1 MVSFDGSL
9 PAYST
14 AGLSV
19 GSLLF
24 GVLVSK
30 LLLPRRCARL
40 HGSGNAGMTNVLR
53 TYGKLPAVITYHR
66 RCGQK
71 CGCRQAGAALSLI
84 RCCPAPGLISS
95 RFCSRSAALTL
106 AAIFC
111 MLGHSKPVFFG
122 LRGGKGVLV
131 GAGAALATE
140 PIACLVLLVIF
151 LVEVAITHIVSLGS
165 IIIAALYPVLTL
177 CYWLWKG
184 TDAAS
189 LVFITVCCV
198 LMGAYVIWLHRS
210 NIQRLKNGTEYRFGE
225 KKERKPVILLHFL
238 FFSIACSLAKTHKI
252 DVFKPKA
259 LLQALGFV
267 L

>member
-1 MVSFDGSL
+1 MDHGQLGGKGLLGGPGVRLPLADDALVVVGQDG
-9 PAYST
+9 
-14 AGLSV
+14 
-19 GSLLF
+19 
-24 GVLVSK
+24 
-30 LLLPRRCARL
+30 
-40 HGSGNAGMTNVLR
+40 H
-53 TYGKLPAVITYHR
+53 I
-66 RCGQK
+66 
-71 CGCRQAGAALSLI
+71 
-84 RCCPAPGLISS
+84 
-95 RFCSRSAALTL
+95 
-106 AAIFC
+106 
-111 MLGHSKPVFFG
+111 

-225 KKERKPVILLHFL
+225 KKKEN
-238 FFSIACSLAKTHKI
+238 
-252 DVFKPKA
+252 
-259 LLQALGFV
+259 Q
-267 L
+267 

>member
-1 MVSFDGSL
+1 MFDFL
-9 PAYST
+9 KRFATPAQLRE
-14 AGLSV
+14 A
-19 GSLLF
+19 
-24 GVLVSK
+24 GVLGMNRRNYEIIAKSNDRRLYPLVDDKVQTKK
-30 LLLPRRCARL
+30 LAAGVGINTPHLIGVIDVQNEVDNFLSLVEGYNEFVIKPA
-40 HGSGNAGMTNVLR
+40 HGS
-53 TYGKLPAVITYHR
+53 
-66 RCGQK
+66 
-71 CGCRQAGAALSLI
+71 
-84 RCCPAPGLISS
+84 
-95 RFCSRSAALTL
+95 
-106 AAIFC
+106 
-111 MLGHSKPVFFG
+111 
-122 LRGGKGVLV
+122 GGKGVLV

-225 KKERKPVILLHFL
+225 KKKEN
-238 FFSIACSLAKTHKI
+238 
-252 DVFKPKA
+252 
-259 LLQALGFV
+259 Q
-267 L
+267 

>member
-1 MVSFDGSL
+1 MVHL
-9 PAYST
+9 MEACLLTALQAY
-14 AGLSV
+14 LL

-30 LLLPRRCARL
+30 LFYHDDVRL
-40 HGSGNAGMTNVLR
+40 HGSGNAGMT
-53 TYGKLPAVITYHR
+53 
-66 RCGQK
+66 
-71 CGCRQAGAALSLI
+71 S
-84 RCCPAPGLISS
+84 
-95 RFCSRSAALTL
+95 
-106 AAIFC
+106 
-111 MLGHSKPVFFG
+111 
-122 LRGGKGVLV
+122 VLV

-198 LMGAYVIWLHRS
+198 LMGAYVIWLERS

-225 KKERKPVILLHFL
+225 KKKEN
-238 FFSIACSLAKTHKI
+238 
-252 DVFKPKA
+252 
-259 LLQALGFV
+259 Q
-267 L
+267 